1 MKLTDK
7 GVSDQLVAD
16 MRTML
21 EGHLSEAPF
30 NATAALKK
38 QRIKG
43 MQDKL
48 AIMRKNRERADET
61 AEQAR
66 EQGRDNAADAA
77 EAKGDRIN
85 RNIQDFKEKIKKEM
99 EEQVSEDNT
108 NDKSDDG
115 EGLDKVKK
123 DAVKKKFADR
133 KDKDIDNDGDSD
145 SSDEYLH
152 KKRQAIS
159 KKMDEGELPPALKKA
174 IDKKKGKDD
183 DEEEVE
189 EDVNPKKERIKKKR
203 AQINQEIDRAREQIK
218 SIEKQEDQADKAG
231 DNLKGARLSVDRVG
245 LYHKIGHL
253 EDKLEALG
261 KQMKRLKEGKLPP
274 ALQKAIDKKKGK
286 DTDDDEK
293 EVEEG
298 KDKIKY
304 RGNLKDLKAMKED
317 FNVLI
322 NKYGFET
329 VKKIINSVS

>member
-30 NATAALKK
+30 DANSALKK

-48 AIMRKNRERADET
+48 ENLRTQRKRADDS
-61 AEQAR
+61 ASQAR
-66 EQGRDNAADAA
+66 EQGRDDAADGH
-77 EAKGDRIN
+77 EEKGDRIN
-85 RNIQDFKEKIKKEM
+85 NNIRDLKAKIRDEM
-99 EEQVSEDNT
+99 NEDNT

-115 EGLDKVKK
+115 EGMDKVQPK
-123 DAVKKKFADR
+123 ANKKKFADR
-133 KDKDIDNDGDSD
+133 KDKDIDNDGDTD

-152 KKRQAIS
+152 KKRKAIS
-159 KKMDEGELPPALKKA
+159 KNINKEEVDGDEDEDEKSAMKKKEKQTLEGKLPPALQKA
-174 IDKKKGKDD
+174 IDKKNGKD
-183 DEEEVE
+183 VE
-189 EDVNPKKERIKKKR
+189 EGN
-203 AQINQEIDRAREQIK
+203 
-218 SIEKQEDQADKAG
+218 
-231 DNLKGARLSVDRVG
+231 
-245 LYHKIGHL
+245 
-253 EDKLEALG
+253 
-261 KQMKRLKEGKLPP
+261 LPP

-286 DTDDDEK
+286 DTDDDE

-298 KDKIKY
+298 KIKY
-304 RGNLKDLKAMKED
+304 RGNIKDLKAMKED

>member
-21 EGHLSEAPF
+21 EGHLSEEPF
-30 NATAALKK
+30 NANAALKK
-38 QRIKG
+38 QRVKG

-48 AIMRKNRERADET
+48 ENLRTQRKRADDS
-61 AEQAR
+61 ASQAR
-66 EQGRDNAADAA
+66 EQGRDDAADGH
-77 EAKGDRIN
+77 EEKGDRIN
-85 RNIQDFKEKIKKEM
+85 NNIRELKAKIRDEM
-99 EEQVSEDNT
+99 NEDNT

-133 KDKDIDNDGDSD
+133 KDKDIDNDGDTD

-159 KKMDEGELPPALKKA
+159 KKVDESVAGKDAIKKQIDQINSKLKVIKDRLKKARAADDVKAGFTLSAQQVDLFRKRGDLEDKLHESTRQVKEGELPPALKKA
-174 IDKKKGKDD
+174 IDKKKGKDTDD
-183 DEEEVE
+183 DEKEVE
-189 EDVNPKKERIKKKR
+189 
-203 AQINQEIDRAREQIK
+203 
-218 SIEKQEDQADKAG
+218 
-231 DNLKGARLSVDRVG
+231 
-245 LYHKIGHL
+245 
-253 EDKLEALG
+253 
-261 KQMKRLKEGKLPP
+261 EGKLPP

-304 RGNLKDLKAMKED
+304 RGNLKDLKAMHTMKED
-317 FNVLI
+317 FMTI
-322 NKYGFET
+322 IEKYGLDQ
-329 VKKIINSVS
+329 VKTIINSIEK

>member
-21 EGHLSEAPF
+21 EGHLSEEPF
-30 NATAALKK
+30 NANAALKK
-38 QRIKG
+38 QRVKG

-48 AIMRKNRERADET
+48 ENLRTQRQRADDS
-61 AEQAR
+61 AKQAR
-66 EQGRDNAADAA
+66 EQGRDDAADGH
-77 EAKGDRIN
+77 EEKGDRIN
-85 RNIQDFKEKIKKEM
+85 NNIRDLKAMIRDEM
-99 EEQVSEDNT
+99 NEDNT

-133 KDKDIDNDGDSD
+133 KDKDIDNDGDTD

-189 EDVNPKKERIKKKR
+189 E
-203 AQINQEIDRAREQIK
+203 
-218 SIEKQEDQADKAG
+218 
-231 DNLKGARLSVDRVG
+231 
-245 LYHKIGHL
+245 
-253 EDKLEALG
+253 
-261 KQMKRLKEGKLPP
+261 GKLPP

-286 DTDDDEK
+286 DTDADEK

-317 FNVLI
+317 FMTI
-322 NKYGFET
+322 IEKYGLDQ
-329 VKKIINSVS
+329 VKTIINSIEK

>member
-21 EGHLSEAPF
+21 EGHLSEEPF
-30 NATAALKK
+30 NANAALKK

-48 AIMRKNRERADET
+48 ENLRTQRQRADDSAKE
-61 AEQAR
+61 AR
-66 EQGRDNAADAA
+66 GQGRDDAADDH

-85 RNIQDFKEKIKKEM
+85 NNIRDLKAKIRDEM
-99 EEQVSEDNT
+99 NEDNT

-133 KDKDIDNDGDSD
+133 KDKDIDNDGDTD

-183 DEEEVE
+183 EEEVE
-189 EDVNPKKERIKKKR
+189 
-203 AQINQEIDRAREQIK
+203 
-218 SIEKQEDQADKAG
+218 
-231 DNLKGARLSVDRVG
+231 
-245 LYHKIGHL
+245 
-253 EDKLEALG
+253 
-261 KQMKRLKEGKLPP
+261 EGKLPP

-317 FNVLI
+317 FMI
-322 NKYGFET
+322 IIEKYGLDQ
-329 VKKIINSVS
+329 VKTIINSIEK

>member
-1 MKLTDK
+1 M
-7 GVSDQLVAD
+7 
-16 MRTML
+16 
-21 EGHLSEAPF
+21 
-30 NATAALKK
+30 N
-38 QRIKG
+38 
-43 MQDKL
+43 
-48 AIMRKNRERADET
+48 
-61 AEQAR
+61 
-66 EQGRDNAADAA
+66 
-77 EAKGDRIN
+77 
-85 RNIQDFKEKIKKEM
+85 
-99 EEQVSEDNT
+99 EDNT

-133 KDKDIDNDGDSD
+133 KDKDIDNDGDTD

-174 IDKKKGKDD
+174 IDKKKGED

-189 EDVNPKKERIKKKR
+189 
-203 AQINQEIDRAREQIK
+203 
-218 SIEKQEDQADKAG
+218 
-231 DNLKGARLSVDRVG
+231 
-245 LYHKIGHL
+245 
-253 EDKLEALG
+253 
-261 KQMKRLKEGKLPP
+261 EGKLPP

-317 FNVLI
+317 FMI
-322 NKYGFET
+322 IIEKYGLDQ
-329 VKKIINSVS
+329 VKTIINSIEK

>member
-21 EGHLSEAPF
+21 EGHQSEEPF
-30 NATAALKK
+30 NANAALKK
-38 QRIKG
+38 QRVKG

-48 AIMRKNRERADET
+48 ENLRTQRQRADDS
-61 AEQAR
+61 AKQAR
-66 EQGRDNAADAA
+66 EQGRDDAADGH
-77 EAKGDRIN
+77 EEKGDRIN
-85 RNIQDFKEKIKKEM
+85 NNIRDLKAKIRDEM
-99 EEQVSEDNT
+99 NEDNT

-133 KDKDIDNDGDSD
+133 KDKDIDNDGDTD

-189 EDVNPKKERIKKKR
+189 
-203 AQINQEIDRAREQIK
+203 
-218 SIEKQEDQADKAG
+218 
-231 DNLKGARLSVDRVG
+231 
-245 LYHKIGHL
+245 
-253 EDKLEALG
+253 
-261 KQMKRLKEGKLPP
+261 EGKLPP

-317 FNVLI
+317 FMTI
-322 NKYGFET
+322 IEKYGLDQ
-329 VKKIINSVS
+329 VKTIINSIEK

>member
-21 EGHLSEAPF
+21 EGHLSEEPF
-30 NATAALKK
+30 NANAALKK

-48 AIMRKNRERADET
+48 ENLRTQRQRADDS
-61 AEQAR
+61 AKQAR
-66 EQGRDNAADAA
+66 DQGRDDAADDH
-77 EAKGDRIN
+77 EHKGDRIDN
-85 RNIQDFKEKIKKEM
+85 NIRDVKAKIRDEM
-99 EEQVSEDNT
+99 NEDNT

-133 KDKDIDNDGDSD
+133 KDKDIDNDGDTD

-174 IDKKKGKDD
+174 IDKKKGED

-189 EDVNPKKERIKKKR
+189 
-203 AQINQEIDRAREQIK
+203 
-218 SIEKQEDQADKAG
+218 
-231 DNLKGARLSVDRVG
+231 
-245 LYHKIGHL
+245 
-253 EDKLEALG
+253 
-261 KQMKRLKEGKLPP
+261 EGKLPP

-317 FNVLI
+317 FMI
-322 NKYGFET
+322 IIEKYGLDQ
-329 VKKIINSVS
+329 VKTIINSIEK

>member
-21 EGHLSEAPF
+21 EGHLSEEPF
-30 NATAALKK
+30 NANAALKK
-38 QRIKG
+38 QRVKG

-48 AIMRKNRERADET
+48 ENLRTQRQRADDS
-61 AEQAR
+61 AKQAR
-66 EQGRDNAADAA
+66 EQGRDDAADGH
-77 EAKGDRIN
+77 EEKGDRIN
-85 RNIQDFKEKIKKEM
+85 NNIRDLKAKIRDEM
-99 EEQVSEDNT
+99 NEDNT

-133 KDKDIDNDGDSD
+133 KDKDIDNDGDTD

-189 EDVNPKKERIKKKR
+189 
-203 AQINQEIDRAREQIK
+203 
-218 SIEKQEDQADKAG
+218 
-231 DNLKGARLSVDRVG
+231 
-245 LYHKIGHL
+245 
-253 EDKLEALG
+253 
-261 KQMKRLKEGKLPP
+261 EGKLPP

-317 FNVLI
+317 FMTI
-322 NKYGFET
+322 IEKYGLDQ
-329 VKKIINSVS
+329 VKTIINSIEK

>member
-21 EGHLSEAPF
+21 EGHLSEEPF
-30 NATAALKK
+30 NANAALKK
-38 QRIKG
+38 QRVKG

-48 AIMRKNRERADET
+48 ENLRTQRQRADDS
-61 AEQAR
+61 AKQAR
-66 EQGRDNAADAA
+66 EQGRDDAADGH
-77 EAKGDRIN
+77 EEKGDRIN
-85 RNIQDFKEKIKKEM
+85 NNIRDLKAMIRDEM
-99 EEQVSEDNT
+99 NEDNT

-133 KDKDIDNDGDSD
+133 KDKDIDNDGDTD

-189 EDVNPKKERIKKKR
+189 
-203 AQINQEIDRAREQIK
+203 
-218 SIEKQEDQADKAG
+218 
-231 DNLKGARLSVDRVG
+231 
-245 LYHKIGHL
+245 
-253 EDKLEALG
+253 
-261 KQMKRLKEGKLPP
+261 EGKLPP

-317 FNVLI
+317 FMTI
-322 NKYGFET
+322 IEKYGLDQ
-329 VKKIINSVS
+329 VKTIINSIEK

>member
-21 EGHLSEAPF
+21 EGHLSEEPF
-30 NATAALKK
+30 NANAALKK

-48 AIMRKNRERADET
+48 ENLRTQRQRADDSAKE
-61 AEQAR
+61 AR
-66 EQGRDNAADAA
+66 GQGRDDAADDH

-85 RNIQDFKEKIKKEM
+85 NNIRDLKAKIRDEM
-99 EEQVSEDNT
+99 NEDNT

-133 KDKDIDNDGDSD
+133 KDKDIDNDGDTD

-159 KKMDEGELPPALKKA
+159 KKMDED
-174 IDKKKGKDD
+174 ID
-183 DEEEVE
+183 
-189 EDVNPKKERIKKKR
+189 PRKERIKQKR
-203 AQINQEIDRAREQIK
+203 AKINQQIDAIREKIK
-218 SIEKQEDQADKAG
+218 RIEAQEKTANDEQ
-231 DNLKGARLSVDRVG
+231 GAMLSVKRVG
-245 LYHKIGHL
+245 MYHDIGDL
-253 EDKLEALG
+253 QDKLDD
-261 KQMKRLKEGKLPP
+261 MKEGKLPP

-317 FNVLI
+317 FMTI
-322 NKYGFET
+322 IEKYGLDQ
-329 VKKIINSVS
+329 VKTIINSIEK

>member
-21 EGHLSEAPF
+21 EGHLSEEPF
-30 NATAALKK
+30 NANAALKK

-48 AIMRKNRERADET
+48 ENLRTQRQRADDS
-61 AEQAR
+61 AKQAR
-66 EQGRDNAADAA
+66 EQGRDDAADGH
-77 EAKGDRIN
+77 EEKGDRIN
-85 RNIQDFKEKIKKEM
+85 NNIRDLKAKIRDEM
-99 EEQVSEDNT
+99 NEDNT

-133 KDKDIDNDGDSD
+133 KDKDIDNDGDTD

-159 KKMDEGELPPALKKA
+159 KKIDEGE
-174 IDKKKGKDD
+174 
-183 DEEEVE
+183 
-189 EDVNPKKERIKKKR
+189 
-203 AQINQEIDRAREQIK
+203 
-218 SIEKQEDQADKAG
+218 
-231 DNLKGARLSVDRVG
+231 
-245 LYHKIGHL
+245 
-253 EDKLEALG
+253 
-261 KQMKRLKEGKLPP
+261 LPP

-317 FNVLI
+317 FI
-322 NKYGFET
+322 TIIEKYGLDQ
-329 VKKIINSVS
+329 VKTIINSIEK

>member
-21 EGHLSEAPF
+21 EGHLSEEPF
-30 NATAALKK
+30 NANAALKK

-48 AIMRKNRERADET
+48 ENLRTQRQRADDSAKE
-61 AEQAR
+61 AR
-66 EQGRDNAADAA
+66 EQGRDDAADGH
-77 EAKGDRIN
+77 EEKGDRIN
-85 RNIQDFKEKIKKEM
+85 NNIRDLKAKIRDEM
-99 EEQVSEDNT
+99 NEDNT

-133 KDKDIDNDGDSD
+133 KDKDIDNDGDTD

-183 DEEEVE
+183 EEEVE
-189 EDVNPKKERIKKKR
+189 
-203 AQINQEIDRAREQIK
+203 
-218 SIEKQEDQADKAG
+218 
-231 DNLKGARLSVDRVG
+231 
-245 LYHKIGHL
+245 
-253 EDKLEALG
+253 
-261 KQMKRLKEGKLPP
+261 EGKLPP

-317 FNVLI
+317 FMI
-322 NKYGFET
+322 IIEKYGLDQ
-329 VKKIINSVS
+329 VKTIINSIEK

>member
-21 EGHLSEAPF
+21 EGHLSEEPF
-30 NATAALKK
+30 NANAALKK
-38 QRIKG
+38 QRVKG

-48 AIMRKNRERADET
+48 ENLRTQRQRADDS
-61 AEQAR
+61 AKQAR
-66 EQGRDNAADAA
+66 EQGRDDAADGH
-77 EAKGDRIN
+77 EEKGDRIN
-85 RNIQDFKEKIKKEM
+85 NNIRDLKAKIRDEM
-99 EEQVSEDNT
+99 NEDNT

-133 KDKDIDNDGDSD
+133 KDKDIDNDGDTD

-189 EDVNPKKERIKKKR
+189 
-203 AQINQEIDRAREQIK
+203 
-218 SIEKQEDQADKAG
+218 
-231 DNLKGARLSVDRVG
+231 
-245 LYHKIGHL
+245 
-253 EDKLEALG
+253 
-261 KQMKRLKEGKLPP
+261 EGKLPP

-317 FNVLI
+317 FI
-322 NKYGFET
+322 
-329 VKKIINSVS
+329 

>member
-21 EGHLSEAPF
+21 EGHLSEEPF
-30 NATAALKK
+30 NANAALKK

-48 AIMRKNRERADET
+48 ENLRTQRQRADDS
-61 AEQAR
+61 AKQAR
-66 EQGRDNAADAA
+66 DQGRDDAADDH
-77 EAKGDRIN
+77 EHKGDRIN
-85 RNIQDFKEKIKKEM
+85 NNIRDLKAKIRDEM
-99 EEQVSEDNT
+99 NEDNT

-133 KDKDIDNDGDSD
+133 KDKDIDNDGDTD

-174 IDKKKGKDD
+174 IDKKKGED

-189 EDVNPKKERIKKKR
+189 
-203 AQINQEIDRAREQIK
+203 
-218 SIEKQEDQADKAG
+218 
-231 DNLKGARLSVDRVG
+231 
-245 LYHKIGHL
+245 
-253 EDKLEALG
+253 
-261 KQMKRLKEGKLPP
+261 EGKLPP

-286 DTDDDEK
+286 DTYDDEK
-293 EVEEG
+293 EVEDG
-298 KDKIKY
+298 KYKIKY

-317 FNVLI
+317 FMI
-322 NKYGFET
+322 IIEKYGLDQ
-329 VKKIINSVS
+329 VKTIINSIKK

>member
-21 EGHLSEAPF
+21 EGHLSEEPF
-30 NATAALKK
+30 NANAALKK

-48 AIMRKNRERADET
+48 ENLRTQRQRADDSAKE
-61 AEQAR
+61 AR
-66 EQGRDNAADAA
+66 GQGRDDAADGH
-77 EAKGDRIN
+77 EEKGDRIN
-85 RNIQDFKEKIKKEM
+85 NNIRDLKAKIRDEM
-99 EEQVSEDNT
+99 NEDNT

-133 KDKDIDNDGDSD
+133 KDKDIDNDGDTD

-183 DEEEVE
+183 EEEVE
-189 EDVNPKKERIKKKR
+189 
-203 AQINQEIDRAREQIK
+203 
-218 SIEKQEDQADKAG
+218 
-231 DNLKGARLSVDRVG
+231 
-245 LYHKIGHL
+245 
-253 EDKLEALG
+253 
-261 KQMKRLKEGKLPP
+261 EGKLPP

-317 FNVLI
+317 FMTI
-322 NKYGFET
+322 IEKYGLDQ
-329 VKKIINSVS
+329 VKTIINSIEK

>member
-21 EGHLSEAPF
+21 EGHLSEEPF
-30 NATAALKK
+30 NANAALKK

-48 AIMRKNRERADET
+48 ENLRTQRQRADDSAKE
-61 AEQAR
+61 AR
-66 EQGRDNAADAA
+66 GQGRDDAADGH
-77 EAKGDRIN
+77 EEKGDRIN
-85 RNIQDFKEKIKKEM
+85 NNIRDLKAKIRDEM
-99 EEQVSEDNT
+99 NEDNT

-133 KDKDIDNDGDSD
+133 KDKDIDNDGDTD

-183 DEEEVE
+183 EEEVE
-189 EDVNPKKERIKKKR
+189 
-203 AQINQEIDRAREQIK
+203 
-218 SIEKQEDQADKAG
+218 
-231 DNLKGARLSVDRVG
+231 
-245 LYHKIGHL
+245 
-253 EDKLEALG
+253 
-261 KQMKRLKEGKLPP
+261 EGKLPP

-317 FNVLI
+317 FMI
-322 NKYGFET
+322 IIEKYGLDQ
-329 VKKIINSVS
+329 VKTIINSIEK

>member
-21 EGHLSEAPF
+21 EGHLSEEPF
-30 NATAALKK
+30 NANAALKK

-48 AIMRKNRERADET
+48 ENLRTQRQRADDSAKE
-61 AEQAR
+61 AR
-66 EQGRDNAADAA
+66 GQGRDDAADSH
-77 EAKGDRIN
+77 EEKGDRIN
-85 RNIQDFKEKIKKEM
+85 NNIRDLKAKIRDEM
-99 EEQVSEDNT
+99 NEDNT

-133 KDKDIDNDGDSD
+133 KDKDIDNDGDTD

-183 DEEEVE
+183 EEEVE
-189 EDVNPKKERIKKKR
+189 
-203 AQINQEIDRAREQIK
+203 
-218 SIEKQEDQADKAG
+218 
-231 DNLKGARLSVDRVG
+231 
-245 LYHKIGHL
+245 
-253 EDKLEALG
+253 
-261 KQMKRLKEGKLPP
+261 EGKLPP

-317 FNVLI
+317 FMI
-322 NKYGFET
+322 IIEKYGLDQ
-329 VKKIINSVS
+329 VKTIINSIEK

>member
-21 EGHLSEAPF
+21 EGHLSEEPF
-30 NATAALKK
+30 NANAALKK

-48 AIMRKNRERADET
+48 EQLRKNRQRADDS
-61 AEQAR
+61 AMQAR
-66 EQGRDNAADAA
+66 KQGRDDAADDL
-77 EAKGDRIN
+77 EHKGDRIN
-85 RNIQDFKEKIKKEM
+85 NSIRDLKAKIRDET
-99 EEQVSEDNT
+99 QS
-108 NDKSDDG
+108 
-115 EGLDKVKK
+115 EGLDTVNK

-133 KDKDIDNDGDSD
+133 KDKDIDNDGDTD

-189 EDVNPKKERIKKKR
+189 
-203 AQINQEIDRAREQIK
+203 
-218 SIEKQEDQADKAG
+218 
-231 DNLKGARLSVDRVG
+231 
-245 LYHKIGHL
+245 
-253 EDKLEALG
+253 
-261 KQMKRLKEGKLPP
+261 EGKLPP

-317 FNVLI
+317 FMI
-322 NKYGFET
+322 IIEKYGLDQ
-329 VKKIINSVS
+329 VKTIINSIEK

>member
-21 EGHLSEAPF
+21 EGHLSEEPF
-30 NATAALKK
+30 NANAALKK

-66 EQGRDNAADAA
+66 AQGRDNAADAA

-85 RNIQDFKEKIKKEM
+85 RNIQDFKAKIKKEM

-133 KDKDIDNDGDSD
+133 KDKDIDNDGDTD

-183 DEEEVE
+183 EEEVE
-189 EDVNPKKERIKKKR
+189 
-203 AQINQEIDRAREQIK
+203 
-218 SIEKQEDQADKAG
+218 
-231 DNLKGARLSVDRVG
+231 
-245 LYHKIGHL
+245 
-253 EDKLEALG
+253 
-261 KQMKRLKEGKLPP
+261 EGKLPP

-317 FNVLI
+317 FMI
-322 NKYGFET
+322 IIEKYGLDQ
-329 VKKIINSVS
+329 VKTIINSIEK

>member
-21 EGHLSEAPF
+21 EGHLSEEPF
-30 NATAALKK
+30 NANAALKK
-38 QRIKG
+38 QRVKG

-48 AIMRKNRERADET
+48 ENLRTQRQRADDS
-61 AEQAR
+61 AKQAR
-66 EQGRDNAADAA
+66 EQGRDDAADGH
-77 EAKGDRIN
+77 EEKGDRIN
-85 RNIQDFKEKIKKEM
+85 NNIRDLKAKIRDEM
-99 EEQVSEDNT
+99 NEDNT

-133 KDKDIDNDGDSD
+133 KDKDIDNDGDTD

-189 EDVNPKKERIKKKR
+189 E
-203 AQINQEIDRAREQIK
+203 
-218 SIEKQEDQADKAG
+218 
-231 DNLKGARLSVDRVG
+231 
-245 LYHKIGHL
+245 
-253 EDKLEALG
+253 
-261 KQMKRLKEGKLPP
+261 GKLPP

-304 RGNLKDLKAMKED
+304 RGNLKDLKAMHMKED
-317 FNVLI
+317 FMTI
-322 NKYGFET
+322 IEKYGLDQ
-329 VKKIINSVS
+329 VKTIINSIEK